1 MYGSYNTSDYSG
13 FSSELEGRHED
24 YLNRVA
30 TTQQRNIAKKTQDLI
45 DAQSVFQQGKA
56 IKTQGS
62 EFLAGDIPAAVG
74 IYKGLQKV
82 RPAVKAAKD
91 YVEKVKRGLSTAKDY
106 VEGMKGKA
114 QELADEV
121 KDRLG
126 NGAPEEEGVEM
137 SNVGE
142 EESKEGEG
150 PTTPARKAFGS
161 DTIDENPTNPF
172 AKTPRAYSP
181 SSKEEEMDEPTL
193 EAGEEEGLGEETKTA
208 LTTAGE
214 ETKTA
219 LTAAGEEAEAA
230 VSTGVEDVLGGVAE
244 TLAGPLGFILGG
256 VGLYEG
262 IKEFVDGTADETKG
276 TADRVTAE
284 AENIRPNI
292 PNPDYSGKFVA
303 PVPTVV

>member
-13 FSSELEGRHED
+13 FASEIEGRHQD

-30 TTQQRNIAKKTQDLI
+30 TAQQRNIAKKTQDLI
-45 DAQSVFQQGKA
+45 DAQSIFQQGKA

-74 IYKGLQKV
+74 LYKGLQKV

-91 YVEKVKRGLSTAKDY
+91 YVEKVKSGLSTAKDY
-106 VEGMKGKA
+106 VESMKGKA

-126 NGAPEEEGVEM
+126 NGAPEDSGVEM

-142 EESKEGEG
+142 EESKEAEA
-150 PTTPARKAFGS
+150 PTPARKGFGA

-172 AKTPRAYSP
+172 ARTPRPYNFP
-181 SSKEEEMDEPTL
+181 SKDEEIGEPALGAEEEEDL
-193 EAGEEEGLGEETKTA
+193 GEAGKSII
-208 LTTAGE
+208 TTAGE
-214 ETKTA
+214 EAKTA
-219 LTAAGEEAEAA
+219 VTAAGEEAEAA
-230 VSTGVEDVLGGVAE
+230 VSTGLEDVLGGVAE

-262 IKEFVDGTADETKG
+262 IKEFVDGTADETTG
-276 TADRVTAE
+276 TKDRLAAE
-284 AENIRPNI
+284 AENVRPNI

-303 PVPTVV
+303 PVPNVI